1 MCIEILHIYIYMCVC
16 TYVYRD
22 YNYIYLYVDM
32 YTYYICLLGGDS
44 KILASCQALFH
55 RFALDG
61 EVQKESERSEAAKQR
76 PSFRMV
82 IGKSWENHGKIYTIH
97 ILHEGVNGIG
107 IHFPLW

>member
-1 MCIEILHIYIYMCVC
+1 
-16 TYVYRD
+16 
-22 YNYIYLYVDM
+22 M
-32 YTYYICLLGGDS
+32 YKYYICLLGGDS

-82 IGKSWENHGKIYTIH
+82 IGKSWGNHGKIYTIH

-107 IHFPLW
+107 IHFPPMVIHQFGSYTYFPSMAMLPHGYPWKS